1 MLLDLLCVVEL
12 VMLIS
17 FRCLWAELWYLD
29 EL

>member
-1 MLLDLLCVVEL
+1 MLLDLLCVIDS

-17 FRCLWAELWYLD
+17 FRCLWAELWYLG